1 MFCRTKQA
9 FVNVCRIN
17 ANCHLPCILLLAL
30 VMKVK
35 TSMLISA
42 NALCSSSSLTYIQ
55 KFFVVFV
62 LWFCY
67 GFFSIYVH
75 IYIYIYI
82 YEICFVFSVIF
93 LIFLSHVHEFLFFYI
108 DFVALQQN
116 INHCS
121 LARSCIGVVARHLE
135 FPLSKISSRHEVE
148 N

>member
-1 MFCRTKQA
+1 MCCRTKQA

-17 ANCHLPCILLLAL
+17 ANCHLPYILLLAL

-55 KFFVVFV
+55 RFFVVFV

-75 IYIYIYI
+75 IYIYIWNLF
-82 YEICFVFSVIF
+82 CFFSYFSYFFEPCTWISLF
-93 LIFLSHVHEFLFFYI
+93 LYRFCCLTTKHKPLFLS
-108 DFVALQQN
+108 QK
-116 INHCS
+116 
-121 LARSCIGVVARHLE
+121 SCIGVVARHLE
-135 FPLSKISSRHEVE
+135 FPLSKIRSRHEVE